1 MESDQMHQTY
11 EKSCLAMT
19 HKLDDMTELHK
30 SQPKETYKEDLE
42 CEMVM
47 VKIPRCMQWLD
58 TYDEPIGDLDM
69 MEDEVDN
76 RSPQSM
82 PQVLPSFKEYTLP
95 VTYPEEVE
103 DTLGTLIKV
112 ETLDQTKLEDIGL
125 NTCNDDIPLSFRE
138 VPSFDEPKP
147 QPQPLPNCLSLDVSL
162 GDERGPKPPINPL
175 SLDSFRMKVVD
186 NLTIHTPPSPHVAP
200 FHPKDIYCYY
210 HPCIV
215 DPKKHYGFKPGL
227 LGSLTK
233 SFSNSKVIKDDF

>member
-1 MESDQMHQTY
+1 
-11 EKSCLAMT
+11 
-19 HKLDDMTELHK
+19 
-30 SQPKETYKEDLE
+30 
-42 CEMVM
+42 M

-175 SLDSFRMKVVD
+175 SLNSFRMKSQARYWNKNKRFGNGYLRKGQKRSQNDKIEHGMEKREKVKVKVNKVKVKVNPD
-186 NLTIHTPPSPHVAP
+186 KV
-200 FHPKDIYCYY
+200 
-210 HPCIV
+210 
-215 DPKKHYGFKPGL
+215 
-227 LGSLTK
+227 K
-233 SFSNSKVIKDDF
+233 SQSRS